1 MHSQDWTPAVG
12 HFFQLI
18 PRTADICVTG
28 ISICCSPSRSSAT
41 MRGTFY
47 YPGRLVLCAHH
58 HHHHHTLQLCTHF
71 LTQDFLLL
79 QERDVQLEFRVSG
92 TISSPGIK
100 MGIATTLSKI
110 RFRYTSC
117 TASMTSFH
125 EQSSHSKTSNKKVV
139 HAENDGQNPRA
150 THLFLVLLSP
160 SAPLF
165 ISHNLSRLNSL
176 LLQVSCAAPPPRFHS
191 SWLEQCQRVSLFPQR
206 VLSPFTTHHS
216 SRRSNRVILDLT
228 SPVTLLFS

>member
-1 MHSQDWTPAVG
+1 MHSQDRAPAVG
-12 HFFQLI
+12 QLFRLI

-28 ISICCSPSRSSAT
+28 ISTCCSPSRSGATST

-47 YPGRLVLCAHH
+47 PGRLVVHVHPHH
-58 HHHHHTLQLCTHF
+58 HHHPLKRCARS
-71 LTQDFLLL
+71 LTQDFLLR
-79 QERDVQLEFRVSG
+79 QGNEIQLECRVLG

-125 EQSSHSKTSNKKVV
+125 EQSSHPKTSNKKVV
-139 HAENDGQNPRA
+139 HTDNDGQNPRA

-165 ISHNLSRLNSL
+165 ISHNFPRPNSL
-176 LLQVSCAAPPPRFHS
+176 LLQVSCAAPPPRF
-191 SWLEQCQRVSLFPQR
+191 
-206 VLSPFTTHHS
+206 PF
-216 SRRSNRVILDLT
+216 
-228 SPVTLLFS
+228 LLA